1 MSTYET
7 EDKVTIHK
15 SGWAITQKQGN
26 QIYKI
31 FLHDAYPKIK
41 KEVSLLQLSL
51 ATNASL
57 SFDNAGNC
65 WICKSDYIDFS
76 PLVGNICLDN
86 LIPQFRQIFDTWRYD
101 SRYCNLVSNEW
112 SEVVVPWY
120 SALLQ
125 QYIPNSEE
133 LISWLQHSQG
143 KYFIHG
149 DFTLSNIYLDSS
161 NKIVVI
167 DYENATLGPLLWDE
181 TTLVYSFIEQKQ
193 FGAAKKI
200 YDTFGC
206 SKEMLRV
213 ICSIRLALSIRKS
226 YNVEHRIEAH
236 EFVMH
241 NY

>member
-7 EDKVTIHK
+7 EDKVIIHK

-65 WICKSDYIDFS
+65 WVCKSDYIDFS

-133 LISWLQHSQG
+133 LISWVQHS
-143 KYFIHG
+143 
-149 DFTLSNIYLDSS
+149 
-161 NKIVVI
+161 
-167 DYENATLGPLLWDE
+167 YENATLGPLLWDE
-181 TTLVYSFIEQKQ
+181 TTVVYSFIEQKQ

>member
-7 EDKVTIHK
+7 EDKVIIHK

-65 WICKSDYIDFS
+65 WVCKSDYIDFS

-133 LISWLQHSQG
+133 LISWLQHS
-143 KYFIHG
+143 
-149 DFTLSNIYLDSS
+149 
-161 NKIVVI
+161 
-167 DYENATLGPLLWDE
+167 YENATLGPLLWDE